1 MKEENLEQ
9 LINYVSEHNENYY
22 SFSKIAKKFNV
33 KKRILK
39 GYVYSNRNSFDIT
52 QNGYLVGYGGLNKS
66 FFKYKTQNIQL
77 EIN

>member
-33 KKRILK
+33 KKNDWF
-39 GYVYSNRNSFDIT
+39 YT
-52 QNGYLVGYGGLNKS
+52 AC
-66 FFKYKTQNIQL
+66 
-77 EIN
+77 

>member
-1 MKEENLEQ
+1 MKEENLEK

-22 SFSKIAKKFNV
+22 SFSRIARKFNV
-33 KKRILK
+33 KKKALK
-39 GYVYSNRNSFDIT
+39 THIYNNTSSFDIT
-52 QNGYLVGYGGLNKS
+52 NNGFLVGYGGLNKS

>member
-1 MKEENLEQ
+1 MKEENLEK

-22 SFSKIAKKFNV
+22 SAARISRKFNV
-33 KKRILK
+33 KKGVLN
-39 GYVYSNRNSFDIT
+39 GYLYSNRDSFDIT